1 MKTIITVIFFGILT
15 YTVAQKPAASSG
27 CKNTLPA
34 KRDLNIQDFFKG
46 SWYVTHIKDGG
57 NEAACREYKFSMK
70 DGLIK
75 LSADGDYTF
84 KKEKKHYTT
93 TCSSV
98 SGSPL
103 NPAGPFV
110 LKCRHHHTVG
120 KEQNNIFF
128 QLDLSVVET
137 DYNNYALVYRCT
149 NYDDKSLNLHYGN
162 LLLLQ
167 RNKSGDISK
176 AATTLKQP
184 SLTQFKKT
192 AGC

>member
-34 KRDLNIQDFFKG
+34 KQDLKIQDFFKG
-46 SWYVTHIKDGG
+46 NWYVTHIKDGS
-57 NEAACREYKFSMK
+57 NEAACREYKTNMDK
-70 DGLIK
+70 GLIQ

-84 KKEKKHYTT
+84 KGEKKHYTT

-98 SGSPL
+98 SGNPL

-110 LKCRHHHTVG
+110 LKCRHNHALG

-149 NYDDKSLNLHYGN
+149 TYDKSLIPIYGN
-162 LLLLQ
+162 LLLLH
-167 RNKSGDISK
+167 RNKNGDGSK
-176 AATTLKQP
+176 AATALSKN
-184 SLTQFKKT
+184 SLTLSQFKKT
-192 AGC
+192 GC